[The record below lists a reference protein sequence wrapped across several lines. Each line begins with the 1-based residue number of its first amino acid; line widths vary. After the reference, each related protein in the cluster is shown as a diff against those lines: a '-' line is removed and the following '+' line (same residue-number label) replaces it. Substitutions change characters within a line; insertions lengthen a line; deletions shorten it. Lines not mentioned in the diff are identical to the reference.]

1 MIPLMID
8 CTNRQIVIFG
18 GGRVG
23 ARKASY
29 FLQKSNV
36 TVYSTMFCDTFDTL
50 TVQKEYVTVT
60 DLTRE
65 DLIGIIT
72 GAFLVITATSDP
84 NINSEITALCRSL
97 GILVNNADGEVGD
110 VFLPSR
116 IQGDEYCIAISTD
129 GSSPAVSRFVRHHLE
144 EHFMADLPYLD
155 PMVRLQKRLRTR
167 LKETITD
174 QARRKQIVWQV
185 LCDIEVQEMLCI
197 NEETAWHMVSGRYLH
212 ET

>member
-18 GGRVG
+18 GGQVG

-29 FLQKSNV
+29 FIPMADV
-36 TVYSTMFCDTFDTL
+36 TVYSRTFCDSFDTL
-50 TVQKEYVTVT
+50 AVQKEYVTVT

-84 NINSEITALCRSL
+84 DLNSDITALCRSL
-97 GILVNNADGEVGD
+97 EVLVNNADKEEGD

-116 IQGDEYCIAISTD
+116 IHGDDYCIAISTC
-129 GSSPAVSRFVRHHLE
+129 GSSPAVSRFVRYHLE
-144 EHFMADLPYLD
+144 DYIRTSLPYLD
-155 PMVRLQKRLRTR
+155 PMIHLQKRLRTR

-174 QARRKQIVWQV
+174 QVKRKQIIWQV
-185 LCDIEVQEMLCI
+185 LCDTEVQEMLCVD
-197 NEETAWHMVSGRYLH
+197 EGAAWHMVSGRYLH
-212 ET
+212 EA